1 MNHFIQT
8 ITDLFLEK
16 EEYLRNFS
24 PLDKSIRFI
33 EFFSL
38 LLGSI
43 SLSIAA
49 ILVNPPYSSGYI
61 VLIAILSMGNYIF
74 LSLLSSFL
82 SYSID
87 FKAKSLIKTGDFPSL
102 LSTARS
108 LNIVYIFSCPIAIV
122 FSFIG
127 MPSFAAFSGT
137 LFFLIAAYV
146 WIFSGLANDIYGMGA
161 FRTFKYIIST
171 IFFVMYTPFLLLFYF
186 LVNLSVI
193 I

>member
-1 MNHFIQT
+1 MNHFIET

-16 EEYLRNFS
+16 EEYLRSFS
-24 PLDKSIRFI
+24 PLDKSVRFI
-33 EFFSL
+33 EFFCL

-43 SLSIAA
+43 ALSISA

-61 VLIAILSMGNYIF
+61 VLITILSMGNYIF

-87 FKAKSLIKTGDFPSL
+87 FKAKSLIKSGDFPSL

-122 FSFIG
+122 FTFIG
-127 MPSFAAFSGT
+127 MPSFAAFFGT
-137 LFFLIAAYV
+137 LLFLISTYV
-146 WIFSGLANDIYGMGA
+146 WIFSGLANDIYNLGA
-161 FRTFKYIIST
+161 FRIFRYVIFS
-171 IFFVMYTPFLLLFYF
+171 IFFVMYIPFLLLFYF